1 MAGDQGDKKHFA
13 TDRRREKAREEGQV
27 TKSADLSSAAM
38 LIIALLCLRWL
49 GPQLCERVATGMI
62 DSLSSDVTISW
73 TIQDA
78 TNRLL
83 SYSAMLAFATLPVLS
98 VMFIAG
104 IVVNI
109 GQTGLLLTP
118 TAVQPKVSNISI
130 ISGVKRILS
139 VRGLMRLGFGIF
151 KVIIISVV
159 AYVAVRV
166 RLNAIMMMWSESV
179 PVLARALFE
188 HLFDIC
194 LWIAVALLVLGI
206 VEYAFQKWR
215 HEEDLKMTDQEMRD
229 EMKES
234 QGDPQ
239 MQAKRKQ
246 MQRQMMMQRINADVP
261 GADVVVT
268 NPTEL
273 AIAISY
279 KPQEMIAPV
288 VIAKGAGAVAQKI
301 RKIALENGVP
311 VVERKPLA
319 QFLYKSVDV
328 GAAVPA
334 EQYQAV
340 AEVLR
345 YVYQL
350 KGKKLPKAG

>member
-1 MAGDQGDKKHFA
+1 VAGDQGDKKHFA
-13 TDRRREKAREEGQV
+13 TERRREKAREDGQV

-38 LIIALLCLRWL
+38 LVIALLCLRWL
-49 GPQLCERVATGMI
+49 GPALCERVATAMVV
-62 DSLSSDVTISW
+62 SLSSGVTITW

-78 TNRLL
+78 ANRLFH
-83 SYSAMLAFATLPVLS
+83 YAAMLAVAVLPVLS
-98 VMFIAG
+98 VMFLAG
-104 IVVNI
+104 IVVNV

-118 TAVQPKVSNISI
+118 TAVQPKVKNISPL
-130 ISGVKRILS
+130 SGIGRILS
-139 VRGLMRLGFGIF
+139 VRGLMRLGFGVF
-151 KVIIISVV
+151 KVVVITVV
-159 AYVAVRV
+159 AYVAVKV
-166 RLNAIMMMWSESV
+166 RLNAIIMMWSESV
-179 PVLARALFE
+179 PVLARALFVN
-188 HLFDIC
+188 LFDIC
-194 LWIAVALLVLGI
+194 IWIAAALLILGI
-206 VEYAFQKWR
+206 VEYAFQRWR

-261 GADVVVT
+261 TADVVVT

-311 VVERKPLA
+311 VIERKPLA
-319 QFLYKSVDV
+319 QFLYKTVDV